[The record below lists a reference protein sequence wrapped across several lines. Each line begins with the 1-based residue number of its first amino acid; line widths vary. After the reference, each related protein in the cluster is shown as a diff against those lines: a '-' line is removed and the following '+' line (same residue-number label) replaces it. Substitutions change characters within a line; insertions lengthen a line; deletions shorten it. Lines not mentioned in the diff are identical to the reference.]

1 MKLNIKSIFSSVIS
15 VLFII
20 LLNYILPLPN
30 PLWYLPI
37 FFLLNL
43 SIDSIKDNLFITFKY
58 IIKDKTHKVLFFIFA
73 EILLSLFIIYLDIRI
88 WIHLAVYCS
97 IFWFFSGLMRT
108 CIESTKFVYESNE
121 MEVLDYYRKFG
132 IIRLISLIIGP
143 VLVLALFSNNT
154 IGLTFFFLLFIFLN
168 PITLWSVVF
177 GMRPIFSYLLYK
189 EKTLLEIR
197 IMKILFRKY
206 STFNFLMK
214 KTKSEE
220 NELLI
225 TLENL
230 IRRNLI
236 ERYKRGYRLS
246 SNVRF
251 NLNIKK

>member
-1 MKLNIKSIFSSVIS
+1 MRFNIKLIFSSAIS

-30 PLWYLPI
+30 PLWYIPI

-88 WIHLAVYCS
+88 WIHLAAYCS
-97 IFWFFSGLMRT
+97 IFWFISGLMRT

-143 VLVLALFSNNT
+143 VLILSLFST
-154 IGLTFFFLLFIFLN
+154 KITGLTFFSCCLFF
-168 PITLWSVVF
+168 
-177 GMRPIFSYLLYK
+177 
-189 EKTLLEIR
+189 
-197 IMKILFRKY
+197 
-206 STFNFLMK
+206 
-214 KTKSEE
+214 
-220 NELLI
+220 
-225 TLENL
+225 
-230 IRRNLI
+230 
-236 ERYKRGYRLS
+236 
-246 SNVRF
+246 
-251 NLNIKK
+251 